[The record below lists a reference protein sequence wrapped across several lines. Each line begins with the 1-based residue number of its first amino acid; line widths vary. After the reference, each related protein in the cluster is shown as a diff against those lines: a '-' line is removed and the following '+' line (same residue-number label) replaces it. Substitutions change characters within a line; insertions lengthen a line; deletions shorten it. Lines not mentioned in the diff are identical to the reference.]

1 MSGFWE
7 HRNTDQSPS
16 SAVERFPYWKNGT
29 PTLAHSQVANK
40 GLFLTKQ
47 KTKLNYIIDNLCS
60 AFCSCLSYIVFAS
73 SFLLHPQSSQ
83 DLLSSQS
90 NSSNPEL
97 ATRLTFLGHEG
108 GSHFKE
114 NLMLILNLT
123 TNIAK
128 SHNNYIHQQKLLN
141 LTTKITKSYNNYL
154 HQQKLL
160 NLTTKITKSNNNHT
174 SKLYS
179 RKVLNPT
186 TKITKSHNKY
196 Y

>member
-1 MSGFWE
+1 MGHFLLIFL
-7 HRNTDQSPS
+7 HL
-16 SAVERFPYWKNGT
+16 
-29 PTLAHSQVANK
+29 LAHVQ
-40 GLFLTKQ
+40 
-47 KTKLNYIIDNLCS
+47 
-60 AFCSCLSYIVFAS
+60 
-73 SFLLHPQSSQ
+73 
-83 DLLSSQS
+83 
-90 NSSNPEL
+90 
-97 ATRLTFLGHEG
+97 TRLQIQGDEHLGMEAYEPISRVGFLVYSLHI
-108 GSHFKE
+108 SD
-114 NLMLILNLT
+114 MLILNLT

-128 SHNNYIHQQKLLN
+128 SHNNYMHQQKLLN